1 MNGSLDGLQVLLGNR
16 ADDDDDDDDEF
27 LQILV
32 FPDNMFKQIFIS
44 VSFKFSLQHELVPE
58 ADSWELVSGPV

>member
-16 ADDDDDDDDEF
+16 ADDDDDEF